1 MDFDLDPLSGTAL
14 YRQLADGLRALII
27 EGELSEGE
35 PLPSERELRS
45 KYGLARGTIR
55 QALSLLKGEG
65 LIETRRGQ
73 GAFVAHR
80 PKVIRSFS
88 DRFARRYRDQG
99 EGAFIAEMREAGISE
114 ATVDSIVIEPRTI
127 PPRDVAERLG
137 LASNARVV
145 KRSRRYLALGEP
157 LQKAVSW
164 IPLDLAKNTLIMQ
177 ADTGPGGIYARLEE
191 RGIRLERFVEEI
203 ASRMPS
209 PQESHELRVRPGIP
223 VFVITRVAYDQDGRA
238 VEVCETVARSDRYVL
253 SYDLPAN

>member
-1 MDFDLDPLSGTAL
+1 
-14 YRQLADGLRALII
+14 
-27 EGELSEGE
+27 
-35 PLPSERELRS
+35 
-45 KYGLARGTIR
+45 
-55 QALSLLKGEG
+55 
-65 LIETRRGQ
+65 
-73 GAFVAHR
+73 
-80 PKVIRSFS
+80 
-88 DRFARRYRDQG
+88 
-99 EGAFIAEMREAGISE
+99 MREAGISE